1 MSGKG
6 KKNSH
11 GYSLHNSVRLVHGG
25 SAYFSEMRRMIG
37 EARETVHLQTYIYS
51 DDATGREI
59 AAALMEAARRGVE
72 VFLLADGYASRGL
85 PDAFIAQ
92 LKDAGVH
99 FRYFAHVFRSRNY
112 YFGRRLHHKVLV
124 TDSCKA
130 LIGGLNIS
138 DRYNDLPGQPAWLD
152 WAIQTEGE
160 AAYEIHRICVG
171 VWYRFTEEARRAI
184 AAHKAPVFD
193 TGLHC
198 AVRVRRNDWVNRR
211 NQVSRSYMEMCRSAG
226 HEIIIMSSYFLPGRV
241 MRRSLRQAVR
251 RGVRVRLILAGKS
264 DVEIAKQAE
273 RYMYRWLFRS
283 GIEIHEYGRNVL
295 HGKIAVRDGRW
306 VTGGSYN
313 VNNVSAYASIEMN
326 LDVDDVTFGTAVRDT
341 LQEIIDRDCIRVT
354 ESDYRTRYGVFH
366 RLLQFASYE
375 IFRLVFFLFTFYFR
389 QR

>member
-1 MSGKG
+1 
-6 KKNSH
+6 
-11 GYSLHNSVRLVHGG
+11 
-25 SAYFSEMRRMIG
+25 
-37 EARETVHLQTYIYS
+37 
-51 DDATGREI
+51 
-59 AAALMEAARRGVE
+59 
-72 VFLLADGYASRGL
+72 
-85 PDAFIAQ
+85 
-92 LKDAGVH
+92 
-99 FRYFAHVFRSRNY
+99 
-112 YFGRRLHHKVLV
+112 
-124 TDSCKA
+124 
-130 LIGGLNIS
+130 
-138 DRYNDLPGQPAWLD
+138 
-152 WAIQTEGE
+152 
-160 AAYEIHRICVG
+160 
-171 VWYRFTEEARRAI
+171 
-184 AAHKAPVFD
+184 
-193 TGLHC
+193 
-198 AVRVRRNDWVNRR
+198 
-211 NQVSRSYMEMCRSAG
+211 
-226 HEIIIMSSYFLPGRV
+226 

-326 LDVDDVTFGTAVRDT
+326 LDVDDVTFGTTVRDT